1 MATSERQR
9 EANKRNAQF
18 SRGPKDTSNTR
29 YNALKHG
36 YLSITALIRTG
47 KGMEDPD
54 EFKGFR
60 DGLWADLAPRGAL
73 EEYFVDKMVDLAW
86 RERRIPAYET
96 AMISKQK
103 DEAIKGWEL
112 EHPFTL
118 AHNRWSTRQAPQK
131 PAEEPVDPIIEKI
144 LRFNAAQPGG
154 PANKDVSGPGIDPV
168 TPYIVQLEM
177 HRLTMRELADD
188 QGVNSPGL
196 RGVVCLVAQR
206 MGVDVEGVLGPRPE
220 SQSVVDC
227 SPEEAQQVIDAAC
240 ELNDLTEIEFWDANW
255 EEVDHRMM
263 KAANALAE
271 FEQERTRAGDAA
283 GLLDENVLAT
293 LQRYEV
299 HASKQFAKLLDR
311 FQQLQTTR
319 LSRRGLDSPE
329 MGSES

>member
-1 MATSERQR
+1 
-9 EANKRNAQF
+9 
-18 SRGPKDTSNTR
+18 
-29 YNALKHG
+29 
-36 YLSITALIRTG
+36 
-47 KGMEDPD
+47 
-54 EFKGFR
+54 
-60 DGLWADLAPRGAL
+60 
-73 EEYFVDKMVDLAW
+73 
-86 RERRIPAYET
+86 
-96 AMISKQK
+96 
-103 DEAIKGWEL
+103 
-112 EHPFTL
+112 
-118 AHNRWSTRQAPQK
+118 
-131 PAEEPVDPIIEKI
+131 
-144 LRFNAAQPGG
+144 
-154 PANKDVSGPGIDPV
+154 
-168 TPYIVQLEM
+168 
-177 HRLTMRELADD
+177 
-188 QGVNSPGL
+188 
-196 RGVVCLVAQR
+196 